1 MDTVL
6 FSRLAGIILGCCG
19 IAGTSASQEATI
31 SLSVNV
37 PPIAEALKAGANGA
51 LGVRAVAEGGGGL
64 MIGPAPQA
72 GGSVQSVSVYRSDAN
87 RFQLVSAGALSSS
100 AMPPA
105 RIEQGQ
111 FFTRFDFDLSE
122 SEPGAGNQE
131 VRLLLSAT

>member
-19 IAGTSASQEATI
+19 IACTSASQEATI

-64 MIGPAPQA
+64 GTDGRVDRDWPVFARYIKPLERRETAQA
-72 GGSVQSVSVYRSDAN
+72 RQ
-87 RFQLVSAGALSSS
+87 
-100 AMPPA
+100 
-105 RIEQGQ
+105 
-111 FFTRFDFDLSE
+111 
-122 SEPGAGNQE
+122 
-131 VRLLLSAT
+131 